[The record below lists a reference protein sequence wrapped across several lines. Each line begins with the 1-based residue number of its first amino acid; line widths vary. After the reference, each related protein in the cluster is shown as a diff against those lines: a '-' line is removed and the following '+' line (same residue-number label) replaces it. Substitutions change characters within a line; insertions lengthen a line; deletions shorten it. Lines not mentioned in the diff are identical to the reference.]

1 MHSIHFLL
9 LFTHIS
15 TILLYYVPPHFRR
28 QANITILELPLTPLY
43 VYSLVTAHLH
53 LIHADGS
60 AIESLAQV
68 IHYKV
73 SYIALITDFSYVVRT
88 PRHGRPSWASM
99 ILHISFY

>member
-43 VYSLVTAHLH
+43 VYNSVTAHLIH
-53 LIHADGS
+53 VVKYATLIQYT
-60 AIESLAQV
+60 LFPAQTLSDLGELTL
-68 IHYKV
+68 YP
-73 SYIALITDFSYVVRT
+73 T
-88 PRHGRPSWASM
+88 
-99 ILHISFY
+99 